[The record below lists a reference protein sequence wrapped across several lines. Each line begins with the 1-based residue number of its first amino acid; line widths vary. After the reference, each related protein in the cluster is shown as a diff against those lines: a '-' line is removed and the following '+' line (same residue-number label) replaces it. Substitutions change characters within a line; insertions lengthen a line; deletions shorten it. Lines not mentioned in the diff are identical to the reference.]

1 MKTLAIIGSNGTLGS
16 DLVEYFNA
24 NFQVTS
30 ITRENYQSH
39 IGKTF
44 EILINAN
51 GNSKRFW
58 ANQNQEDDFFA
69 STVSVY
75 KSIFDFNCDIYV
87 YISSPDVYVNH
98 GDPKF
103 TKESEKI
110 EPKNLEPYGFHKY
123 LSELIVKKYKEK
135 FLILRL
141 AMILGENLKK
151 GPIYD
156 AINNNPLRVSIDTRL
171 QLITTSAIAEI
182 IEILLDKS
190 LTNETL
196 NIGGIGAFPFTKMEK
211 YFNKEIQIS
220 NKAETQVY
228 EMNIEKVR
236 QVYPK
241 LKTSEEYLKFF
252 LKHL

>member
-16 DLVEYFNA
+16 DLVQYFNA
-24 NFQVTS
+24 NFQVTP

-58 ANQNQEDDFFA
+58 ANQNPEDDFFA

-87 YISSPDVYVNH
+87 YISSPDVYINH
-98 GDPKF
+98 GDPKY

-135 FLILRL
+135 FFILRL

-156 AINNNPLRVSIDTRL
+156 VINNNPLRVSIDTRL

-182 IEILLDKS
+182 IEILLEKF
-190 LTNETL
+190 LINETL
-196 NIGGIGAFPFTKMEK
+196 NIGGIDAFPFTKMEK

-220 NKAETQVY
+220 NRAETQVY
-228 EMNIEKVR
+228 EMNVEKVR
-236 QVYPK
+236 QIYSK
-241 LKTSEEYLKFF
+241 LKTSEEYLKNF
-252 LKHL
+252 LKNL